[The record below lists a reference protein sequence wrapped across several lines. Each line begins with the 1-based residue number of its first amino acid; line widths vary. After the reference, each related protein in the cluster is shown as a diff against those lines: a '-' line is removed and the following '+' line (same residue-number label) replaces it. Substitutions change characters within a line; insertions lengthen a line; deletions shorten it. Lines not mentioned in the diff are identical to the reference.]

1 MKEYRMSFSKA
12 GCFTTQVT
20 RLPLA
25 NLVGNSLY
33 WLIIVAVSF
42 GKEVVV
48 DSISP
53 RSPSQLICAT
63 GFPVAAIQMAAT
75 VSFPPS
81 IKESGPFIKL
91 TVGSTVQIKK
101 ITCQLRIYLYPS
113 KPHLDIFHKFRS
125 NCTYSIDTHFYGK
138 R

>member
-1 MKEYRMSFSKA
+1 MSNMKEYRMSFSKA
-12 GCFTTQVT
+12 GCFTTQVI

-25 NLVGNSLY
+25 NLVGNNLY
-33 WLIIVAVSF
+33 WLTTVAVSF

-81 IKESGPFIKL
+81 IKESGPFIRL
-91 TVGSTVQIKK
+91 TVGSTVKIFFKK
-101 ITCQLRIYLYPS
+101 LVTFQLKIYIHPP
-113 KPHLDIFHKFRS
+113 KPHLAVFHKLRE
-125 NCTYSIDTHFYGK
+125 NCI
-138 R
+138 

>member
-12 GCFTTQVT
+12 GCFTTQVI
-20 RLPLA
+20 RLPRA

-33 WLIIVAVSF
+33 WLTIVAVSF

-101 ITCQLRIYLYPS
+101 KNYMSI
-113 KPHLDIFHKFRS
+113 KNIFISSQATSRHIS
-125 NCTYSIDTHFYGK
+125 QI
-138 R
+138 

>member
-1 MKEYRMSFSKA
+1 MSFSKA
-12 GCFTTQVT
+12 GCFTTQVI

-33 WLIIVAVSF
+33 WLTIVAVSF

-101 ITCQLRIYLYPS
+101 EKKRRRSYMSI
-113 KPHLDIFHKFRS
+113 KNIFISFQATSRHIS
-125 NCTYSIDTHFYGK
+125 
-138 R
+138 